1 MNDKKDKL
9 IYTSAFWN
17 IVTTGKCNGNSS
29 DDAVVFIECK
39 CEKTGEN
46 KSSKSLKLDSKKH

>member
-39 CEKTGEN
+39 CEKTGE
-46 KSSKSLKLDSKKH
+46 K